1 MNTTPVVG
9 IKRIVIFCCDKENEN
24 EEQENDSRDGW
35 SMVGR
40 SHGGGYNARK
50 NVRKKKAAEKIW
62 KRVKKSD
69 VSIK

>member
-40 SHGGGYNARK
+40 SHGG
-50 NVRKKKAAEKIW
+50 V
-62 KRVKKSD
+62 
-69 VSIK
+69 